1 MGTFLLPRKNIL
13 KKLPFS
19 FGNFGFSV
27 VWVTKGEIDHHPL
40 SRKRKEVR
48 T

>member
-1 MGTFLLPRKNIL
+1 MGTFLPPRKIFL

-19 FGNFGFSV
+19 FGNFDFSV
-27 VWVTKGEIDHHPL
+27 VWVTKGETDYLPL